1 MPAIARIALPRP
13 VRQFFDYTIP
23 PGMTLTPGQ
32 RVQVPFG
39 HQTLTGLVMVLED
52 NGQRDYPLKPVTSVL
67 EDWPALPEETIRV
80 LLWAA
85 RYYQHP
91 PGECVFSALPP
102 ALRRGAPVQRP
113 QQHFWYPAADA
124 DPVRVPAQAKK
135 QQQLLESLMT
145 HPGQTARALKAA
157 GFSRPQLNSL
167 RDKGLALEST
177 RAPAGHASLERATEH
192 PLNPLSPAQQSILD
206 ALLADS
212 DGFASHLLH
221 GITGSGKTEIY
232 LHYLATLIERSPK
245 AAPQTLVLVPE
256 INLTPQTLARFR
268 RHFGARV
275 AMWHSALNAG
285 ERLATWL
292 RVRDGEPVVL
302 IGTRSAVL
310 LPFTALQTIIVDE
323 EHDGAYKQ
331 NEGFRYSARDL
342 AIYRA
347 RLNDCP
353 IVLGS
358 ATPSLESLHNAR
370 SGRYHLHSLTE
381 RAGNARLPDMQLLD
395 IRSRPLQGGLA
406 PPLLDALKATLA
418 AGEQALLFINRRGYA
433 PVIMCYDCGTLH
445 ECPRCDARLTF
456 HRRDNCL
463 RCHHCGFQQAIPRAC
478 SSCKSDNLHP
488 VGLGTERTETV
499 LEQLFPDTPVLR
511 IDRDTTSKRGQ
522 LDRMLGQVRDGAPC
536 ILVGTQMLA
545 KGHDFPGVTLVGV
558 LNADGGLFSSDFRG
572 PEHLSQ
578 LLLQVSG
585 RAGRGDRPGQV
596 VIQTGQSD
604 HPLLNTLIKGDYL
617 SVADTLLQERKDADL
632 PPASHMTAL
641 RVDAPT
647 MEESL
652 TLLDRLQQLATQA
665 DPDVTV
671 MGPFPAV
678 MARKANRHRANLL
691 LQHPHRKPLHR
702 LGNRLCLWLEQQ
714 KLPRHTRWFI
724 DVDPLEIE

>member
-1 MPAIARIALPRP
+1 
-13 VRQFFDYTIP
+13 
-23 PGMTLTPGQ
+23 
-32 RVQVPFG
+32 
-39 HQTLTGLVMVLED
+39 
-52 NGQRDYPLKPVTSVL
+52 
-67 EDWPALPEETIRV
+67 
-80 LLWAA
+80 
-85 RYYQHP
+85 
-91 PGECVFSALPP
+91 
-102 ALRRGAPVQRP
+102 
-113 QQHFWYPAADA
+113 WYPSPGT
-124 DPVRVPAQAKK
+124 DPVIIPARAKK
-135 QQQLLESLMT
+135 QQQLLEALQA
-145 HPGQTARALKAA
+145 HPGQTSRELKSA

-167 RDKGLALEST
+167 RDKGLAHEST
-177 RAPAGHASLERATEH
+177 EPPAGHASTQRTPDQ
-192 PLNPLSPAQQSILD
+192 PLNPLSPAQQTIYEGLM
-206 ALLADS
+206 AHS
-212 DGFASHLLH
+212 DGFSSHLLH

-232 LHYLATLIERSPK
+232 LHFLASMIAKSPQD
-245 AAPQTLVLVPE
+245 APQCLVLVPE

-275 AMWHSALNAG
+275 AVWHSALNAG

-302 IGTRSAVL
+302 IGTRSASL
-310 LPFTALQTIIVDE
+310 LPFTALQAIIVDE

-347 RLNDCP
+347 HLNQCP

-370 SGRYHLHSLTE
+370 SGRYHLHSLME
-381 RAGNARLPDMQLLD
+381 RAGNAQLPTMQLLD
-395 IRSRPLQGGLA
+395 IRSRTLQGGLA
-406 PPLLDALKATLA
+406 PPLLDALKATIA

-445 ECPRCDARLTF
+445 ECPRCDARLTY

-463 RCHHCGFQQAIPRAC
+463 RCHHCGFQQGIPKAC
-478 SSCKSDNLHP
+478 GKCGSNNLHP

-522 LDRMLGQVRDGAPC
+522 LDSMLETVRGGAPC

-572 PEHLSQ
+572 PEHLAQ
-578 LLLQVSG
+578 LLLQVGG

-617 SVADTLLQERKDADL
+617 TVADALLEERKDAGL

-647 MEESL
+647 MGESL
-652 TLLDRLQQLATQA
+652 ALLDQLLQLATQA
-665 DPDVTV
+665 DSNVTV
-671 MGPFPAV
+671 MGPFPAL

-691 LQHPHRKPLHR
+691 LQHTERQPLHR
-702 LGNRLCLWLEQQ
+702 LGNQLCRWLEQQ
-714 KLPRHTRWFI
+714 KLPGHTRWFI

>member
-1 MPAIARIALPRP
+1 MPAIARVALPRP
-13 VRQFFDYTIP
+13 VRQFFDYSIP
-23 PGMTLTPGQ
+23 QTLPLTPGQ
-32 RVQVPFG
+32 RVRVPFG
-39 HQTLTGLVMVLED
+39 HQTLTGLVMEVLPEA
-52 NGQRDYPLKPVTSVL
+52 QRDYPLKPVAAAL
-67 EDWPALPEETIRV
+67 EDWPALPGETIRL

-113 QQHFWYPAADA
+113 QQPFWYPAQGA
-124 DPVRVPAQAKK
+124 DPVRVPARARK
-135 QQQLLESLMT
+135 QQQLMEHLLR
-145 HPGQTARALKAA
+145 HPGQTASELKSA

-167 RDKGLALEST
+167 REKGLALES
-177 RAPAGHASLERATEH
+177 AQPPQGHASPERSTGQ
-192 PLNPLSPAQQSILD
+192 PLNPLSQAQQRIHQ

-212 DGFASHLLH
+212 EGFACHLLH

-232 LHYLATLIERSPK
+232 LHFLARMIESSPLE
-245 AAPQTLVLVPE
+245 APQCLVLVPE

-268 RHFGARV
+268 HHFGTRV
-275 AMWHSALNAG
+275 AVWHSALNAS

-310 LPFTALQTIIVDE
+310 LPFTGLAAMIVDE
-323 EHDGAYKQ
+323 EHDGSYKQ

-347 RLNDCP
+347 RLNQCP
-353 IVLGS
+353 VVLGS
-358 ATPSLESLHNAR
+358 ATPSLESLYNAR
-370 SGRYHLHSLTE
+370 NGRYHLHSLTE
-381 RAGNARLPDMQLLD
+381 RAGNARLPTMQLLD

-406 PPLLDALKATLA
+406 APLLEALKHTIA

-445 ECPRCDARLTF
+445 DCPRCDARLTF

-478 SSCKSDNLHP
+478 SQCKSDNLHP

-511 IDRDTTSKRGQ
+511 IDRDTTSRRGQ
-522 LDRMLGQVRDGAPC
+522 LDSLLERVRDGGPC

-585 RAGRGDRPGQV
+585 RAGRGERPGQV
-596 VIQTGQSD
+596 VIQTGQSE
-604 HPLLNTLIKGDYL
+604 HPLLNTLIRGDYL
-617 SVADTLLQERKDADL
+617 SVADTLLQERRDADL

-652 TLLDRLQQLATQA
+652 ALLDRLQQLATDA
-665 DPDVTV
+665 DPGVTV

-691 LQHPHRKPLHR
+691 LQHSERKPLHQ

-714 KLPRHTRWFI
+714 KLPRHTRWYI
-724 DVDPLEIE
+724 DVDPVEIE